1 MTTSRATLVH
11 GFRNS
16 DLTDGGVFNINRDNH
31 VRTVHSRR
39 IFLIEIIH
47 HIHVYMSVAKDIQ
60 QDDAREIG
68 LMQLP
73 ESQILDIHEVLRQYM
88 QSA

>member
-1 MTTSRATLVH
+1 M
-11 GFRNS
+11 
-16 DLTDGGVFNINRDNH
+16 
-31 VRTVHSRR
+31 
-39 IFLIEIIH
+39 IEIIH